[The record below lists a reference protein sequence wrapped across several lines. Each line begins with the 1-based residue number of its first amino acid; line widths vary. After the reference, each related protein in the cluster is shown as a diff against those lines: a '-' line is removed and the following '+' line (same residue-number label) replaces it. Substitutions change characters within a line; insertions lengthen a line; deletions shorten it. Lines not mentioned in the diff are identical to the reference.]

1 MGQTLTRT
9 VKTRTRTRKKEN
21 KTSEPRKVAVRKP
34 KK

>member
-9 VKTRTRTRKKEN
+9 VKTRTRTRKKET